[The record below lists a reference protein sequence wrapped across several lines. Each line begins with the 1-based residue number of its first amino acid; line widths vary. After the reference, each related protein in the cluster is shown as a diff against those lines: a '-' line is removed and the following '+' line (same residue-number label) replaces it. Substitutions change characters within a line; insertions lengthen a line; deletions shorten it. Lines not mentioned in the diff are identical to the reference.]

1 MVYLLSDLFF
11 FIIISGHKTKL
22 GEFIMDIVEKYK
34 EYRKIQVG
42 LHNKI
47 LEKCVS
53 KKDFKESTKRLGIYK
68 NNVMVLESV
77 YEKDVIFDY
86 NTYENIKNG
95 KNSVSAFIE
104 LGEETTPQEAEL
116 LAAMQEATTSLYE
129 VIECQKENGIILLK
143 DLMGDSDVIFKVI
156 DIGLSETLNEN
167 FLLFTRLVHLDD
179 FSMTTGLCFIFS
191 INHKQYLLK
200 RSRRLMKKINSGD
213 SSLDRFI
220 AFFHLNRSDGEPM
233 KFNEIK

>member
-1 MVYLLSDLFF
+1 
-11 FIIISGHKTKL
+11 
-22 GEFIMDIVEKYK
+22 MDIVEKYK

-167 FLLFTRLVHLDD
+167 FLLFTRLVHLAD

-220 AFFHLNRSDGEPM
+220 AFFHLNRSDGVPM
-233 KFNEIK
+233 MFEEIK